1 MVIYTHSL
9 STKEVNMANKQEQE
23 ELSRKFISQDLCD
36 ADRHVKGVNPE
47 ERKSYTIEDV
57 LFYLEKNV

>member
-1 MVIYTHSL
+1 
-9 STKEVNMANKQEQE
+9 MAKKQDLEQE